1 MSDFISGVWDE
12 IAGGLSWMAWTWETG
27 IFFGFIVLSLT
38 VLTVLAAVR
47 PETPRRG
54 VLGFPTTRGD
64 RFFVSLLGTAYIFIA
79 WMRFDGGALWYALAI
94 ALAFSV
100 VVFRFA

>member
-1 MSDFISGVWDE
+1 MSEFISAVWDE
-12 IAGGLSWMAWTWETG
+12 VAGDLSWMAWTWETG
-27 IFFGFIVLSLT
+27 VFFGFILVSLV
-38 VLTVLAAVR
+38 VLTVLAVVR
-47 PETPRRG
+47 PELPRKG

-94 ALAFSV
+94 ALVFAIA
-100 VVFRFA
+100 VFRFA